1 MQDRKSYDRTY
12 AIVDLGRVVE
22 NLRLCKEKLR
32 KGMAV
37 CAVVKM
43 DAYGHGIVEVAKA
56 IEDECAMFGVA
67 TVEEA
72 ITLRKAGI
80 EGDILILGVIP
91 ESQYAL
97 LYEYRI
103 MPSLF
108 TLKQLKKLE
117 ELGKKNNTN
126 LAVHIALDTGMG
138 RIGIQTEE
146 KGALKIAEQILA
158 SPYIE
163 VKGIFS
169 HFASCDEQDKSYA
182 RKQEQR
188 FKNYLEKL
196 KERGFTIPLCHIA
209 NSAGILE
216 DIGTEYNMVRDGIVL
231 YGVYPSKEV
240 LHELPIKMALSWKAK
255 ISHIKTVPAGEGISY
270 GSTFVTEKE
279 MKIATIP
286 VGYGDGYP
294 RILSGKATVLVSGKK
309 CPILGRVCMD
319 QFMVDITGVE
329 AELFQEVTLLG
340 EEGGEEISLYDWE
353 ELGVFP
359 YEFLCGLGN
368 RVPRVYYR
376 GKEWIG
382 TYNPQD
388 NLHLHEFS

>member
-1 MQDRKSYDRTY
+1 MQDKKSYDRTY
-12 AIVDLGRVVE
+12 AIVDLGRIVE
-22 NLRLCKEKLR
+22 NLHLCKGKLR
-32 KGMAV
+32 KGTAV

-56 IEDECAMFGVA
+56 IEEDCAMFGVA

-72 ITLRKAGI
+72 ITLRKSGI

-97 LYEYRI
+97 LYDYRI

-108 TLKQLKKLE
+108 TIEQLNKLE
-117 ELGKKNNTN
+117 ALGKVRKKS
-126 LAVHIALDTGMG
+126 LKVHLALDTGMG

-146 KGALKIAEQILA
+146 TGSLEIAERILS
-158 SPYIE
+158 SPYID
-163 VKGIFS
+163 VKGVFS
-169 HFASCDEQDKSYA
+169 HFASCDEKDKTYA
-182 RKQEQR
+182 EKQERR
-188 FKNYLEKL
+188 FKTFIGKL
-196 KERGFTIPLCHIA
+196 KERGYSIPLCHIS

-216 DIGTEYNMVRDGIVL
+216 DFGTEYNMVRDGIAL
-231 YGVYPSKEV
+231 YGVYPSREV
-240 LHELPIKMALSWKAK
+240 RHELPIKMALSWKAK
-255 ISHIKTVPAGEGISY
+255 ISHIKIVPAGEGISY
-270 GSTFVTEKE
+270 GSTFVTERE

-294 RILSGKATVLVSGKK
+294 RILSGKASVLVSGKK

-329 AELFQEVTLLG
+329 AKLFQEVTLLG
-340 EEGGEEISLYDWE
+340 EEGQEAISLYDWE
-353 ELGVFP
+353 DMGVFP

-376 GKEWIG
+376 GEKWVG